1 MLQKLKTVEEMSFK
15 DLNLSENLMKAVA
28 DAGYENPTA
37 VQAKSIP
44 IVLSGKDLLAGA
56 QTGTGKTA
64 AFMLPILH
72 MLSNSN
78 NNLKSKPRCLVLV
91 PTRELAV
98 QVEESVKTYGKY
110 LPLKSTSVF
119 GGMSIVP
126 QIKALRRNVDILVA
140 TPGRLLDHA
149 GQRTVDLSGI
159 QILVLDEADRMLDMG
174 FIVDIKKII
183 ALLPKQRQNLLFSA
197 TFSEKIKSLSE
208 FVLRNPAFVQ
218 GEKQNSA
225 SELVDQSVHMI
236 SQKLKSHLLSHLIK
250 HHKWEQVLIFTRTKN
265 GANRLA
271 DKLAADGI
279 SATAIHG
286 NKSQPARIKALNQF
300 KNGSV
305 TALVATDVAS
315 RGIDIDRLPYVVNFE
330 LPNAAEDYVHRIGR
344 TGRAGSSGKA
354 VSLVDREEMRF
365 LKEIERFIKREI
377 PRVMFDSFVP
387 PANINIAAIS
397 DKTVSHNNYDGQFKG
412 RPRAAQRKTTG
423 GRQSRFNAGAET
435 FGSTGSKNLS
445 RSKNSSLC
453 SPDTNDLNISAN
465 TAKSFKPSGFTDT
478 QSSKKPLNSYRF
490 GNSKRQNF
498 SKNSFSNSKSA
509 KVK

>member
-1 MLQKLKTVEEMSFK
+1 
-15 DLNLSENLMKAVA
+15 
-28 DAGYENPTA
+28 
-37 VQAKSIP
+37 
-44 IVLSGKDLLAGA
+44 
-56 QTGTGKTA
+56 
-64 AFMLPILH
+64 
-72 MLSNSN
+72 
-78 NNLKSKPRCLVLV
+78 
-91 PTRELAV
+91 
-98 QVEESVKTYGKY
+98 
-110 LPLKSTSVF
+110 
-119 GGMSIVP
+119 
-126 QIKALRRNVDILVA
+126 
-140 TPGRLLDHA
+140 
-149 GQRTVDLSGI
+149 
-159 QILVLDEADRMLDMG
+159 MLDMG

-218 GEKQNSA
+218 GEKQNAA
-225 SELVDQSVHMI
+225 SELVDQSVHMV

-300 KNGSV
+300 KDGSV

-344 TGRAGSSGKA
+344 TGRAGVSGKA

-387 PANINIAAIS
+387 PANINMAAS
-397 DKTVSHNNYDGQFKG
+397 PDKAVSHNNYDGQFKG
-412 RPRAAQRKTTG
+412 RTRTAQGKTS
-423 GRQSRFNAGAET
+423 GRQNRFNTDTET
-435 FGSTGSKNLS
+435 DGSAGSKNLF
-445 RSKNSSLC
+445 RSKNSSL
-453 SPDTNDLNISAN
+453 
-465 TAKSFKPSGFTDT
+465 
-478 QSSKKPLNSYRF
+478 KPLNSSRF
-490 GNSKRQNF
+490 GNSKKQNF
-498 SKNSFSNSKSA
+498 SKNYFSKSA

>member
-1 MLQKLKTVEEMSFK
+1 MLKKSKTIEEMSFK
-15 DLNLSENLMKAVA
+15 DLNLSENLMKAIA

-64 AFMLPILH
+64 AFTLPILH
-72 MLSNSN
+72 MLSGKDTAEIKDKTYKNDRQERKVSTASA
-78 NNLKSKPRCLVLV
+78 LKSKPRCLVLV

-149 GQRTVDLSGI
+149 GQKTVDLSGI
-159 QILVLDEADRMLDMG
+159 EILVLDEADRMLDMG

-218 GEKQNSA
+218 GEKQNAA
-225 SELVDQSVHMI
+225 SELVDQSVHMV

-271 DKLAADGI
+271 NKLAADGI

-300 KNGSV
+300 KDGSV

-344 TGRAGSSGKA
+344 TGRAGVSGKA

-387 PANINIAAIS
+387 PANINMAAS
-397 DKTVSHNNYDGQFKG
+397 PDKAVSHNNYDGQFKG
-412 RPRAAQRKTTG
+412 RTRTAQGKTS
-423 GRQSRFNAGAET
+423 GRQNRFNTDTET
-435 FGSTGSKNLS
+435 DGSAGSKNLF
-445 RSKNSSLC
+445 RSKNSSL
-453 SPDTNDLNISAN
+453 
-465 TAKSFKPSGFTDT
+465 
-478 QSSKKPLNSYRF
+478 KPLNSSRF
-490 GNSKRQNF
+490 GNSKKQNF
-498 SKNSFSNSKSA
+498 SKNYFSKSA

>member
-1 MLQKLKTVEEMSFK
+1 MLKKLKTIEEMSFK
-15 DLNLSENLMKAVA
+15 DLNLSENLMKAIA
-28 DAGYENPTA
+28 DAGYENPTS
-37 VQAKSIP
+37 VQAKAIP

-64 AFMLPILH
+64 AFTLPILH
-72 MLSNSN
+72 MLSEKDSADRAERRSAP
-78 NNLKSKPRCLVLV
+78 KSKPRCLVLV

-110 LPLKSTSVF
+110 LPIKSTSVF

-149 GQRTVDLSGI
+149 GQRTADLSGI
-159 QILVLDEADRMLDMG
+159 EILVLDEADRMLDMG

-225 SELVDQSVHMI
+225 SELVDQSVHMV
-236 SQKLKSHLLSHLIK
+236 SQKMKSHLLSHLIK

-300 KNGSV
+300 KEGSV

-344 TGRAGSSGKA
+344 TGRAGVSGKA

-377 PRVMFDSFVP
+377 PRVLFDSFVP
-387 PANINIAAIS
+387 PANINLPVKDAPREFNNFNHDTSERQFRGGTGSRTAQAHRKSS
-397 DKTVSHNNYDGQFKG
+397 DRQD
-412 RPRAAQRKTTG
+412 
-423 GRQSRFNAGAET
+423 RQSRFGVSAAADGFKDKNKDNFKDKDSRNFA
-435 FGSTGSKNLS
+435 GSKKS
-445 RSKNSSLC
+445 FSSSNSS
-453 SPDTNDLNISAN
+453 
-465 TAKSFKPSGFTDT
+465 
-478 QSSKKPLNSYRF
+478 RF

-498 SKNSFSNSKSA
+498 SKNSFSKPA
-509 KVK
+509 KG

>member
-15 DLNLSENLMKAVA
+15 DLNLSENLMKAIA

-64 AFMLPILH
+64 AFTLPILH

-98 QVEESVKTYGKY
+98 QVEESVKMYGKY

-225 SELVDQSVHMI
+225 SELVDQSVHMV

-344 TGRAGSSGKA
+344 TGRAGSSGRA

-387 PANINIAAIS
+387 PANINIAAEE
-397 DKTVSHNNYDGQFKG
+397 KTVSHNNYDGQFKG
-412 RPRAAQRKTTG
+412 RPRTAQRKTSR
-423 GRQSRFNAGAET
+423 GRQSRFNAGAERG
-435 FGSTGSKNLS
+435 FS
-445 RSKNSSLC
+445 
-453 SPDTNDLNISAN
+453 NDLNISAN
-465 TAKSFKPSGFTDT
+465 TAKSFKPSGFTGT

>member
-1 MLQKLKTVEEMSFK
+1 MLKKSKTIEEMSFK
-15 DLNLSENLMKAVA
+15 DLNLSENLMKAIT

-37 VQAKSIP
+37 VQVKSIP

-64 AFMLPILH
+64 AFTLPILH
-72 MLSNSN
+72 MLSGKDTAEIKDKTYKNDRQERKFSTASAS
-78 NNLKSKPRCLVLV
+78 KSKPRCLVLV

-149 GQRTVDLSGI
+149 GQKTVDLSGI
-159 QILVLDEADRMLDMG
+159 EILVLDEADRMLDMG

-225 SELVDQSVHMI
+225 SELVDQSVHMV

-300 KNGSV
+300 KDGSV

-344 TGRAGSSGKA
+344 TGRAGVSGKA
-354 VSLVDREEMRF
+354 VSLVDREEIRF

-377 PRVMFDSFVP
+377 PRVAFDSFVP
-387 PANINIAAIS
+387 PANINIAAS
-397 DKTVSHNNYDGQFKG
+397 PDKAAVSHRNHNNYEGQFKG
-412 RPRAAQRKTTG
+412 RTRTAQGKTP
-423 GRQSRFNAGAET
+423 GRQNRFNTGAET
-435 FGSTGSKNLS
+435 DGSEGSKNLF
-445 RSKNSSLC
+445 RSKNSSL
-453 SPDTNDLNISAN
+453 
-465 TAKSFKPSGFTDT
+465 
-478 QSSKKPLNSYRF
+478 KPLNSSRF
-490 GNSKRQNF
+490 GNSKKQNF
-498 SKNSFSNSKSA
+498 SKNYFSKSA